1 MTALSVG
8 SIRAL
13 SPHDEHEVR
22 RILAVDPVESVL
34 VASRLSDWL
43 SGRGGESGRMWG
55 YGTDRLQS
63 LCYSG
68 PNLIPVQA
76 GTAAV
81 EGFAALAIAEGRVC
95 SSIVGESGA
104 VYRLWEL
111 LEQSWGV
118 ARLVR
123 RAQPMMAIRSACEVP
138 QGHGVRVATRT
149 DLDLLYPAAVAMFT
163 EEIGVSPVGL
173 DGGAAYR
180 ARLADLVDDGRCV
193 VCIEDGQVIFKA
205 EIGARSDTVAQI
217 QGVWV
222 HPAYRGAGRGRVGTA
237 VLVNYALDLGYQTV
251 SLYVNDFNT
260 SARAAYEAIGFQT
273 IGTFSTVLF

>member
-8 SIRAL
+8 SVRAL

-34 VASRLSDWL
+34 VASRLPEWL
-43 SGRGGESGRMWG
+43 RGHGGDSGRIWG

-76 GTAAV
+76 GAAAI
-81 EGFAALAIAEGRVC
+81 EGFAAMAIAEGRMC
-95 SSIVGESGA
+95 SSIVGESVA
-104 VYRLWEL
+104 VHRLWEL

-123 RAQPMMAIRSACEVP
+123 SAQPMMAIRSACEVP
-138 QGHGVRVATRT
+138 AGHGVRVATRS
-149 DLDLLYPAAVAMFT
+149 DLELLYPAAVAMFT
-163 EEIGVSPVGL
+163 EEIGVSPIGL

-180 ARLADLVDDGRCV
+180 ARLADLVEDGRCV
-193 VCIEDGQVIFKA
+193 VCVQDGQVIFKA
-205 EIGARSDTVAQI
+205 EIGARSDSVAQI

-222 HPAYRGAGRGRVGTA
+222 HPAYRSSGRGRVGTA
-237 VLVNYALDLGYQTV
+237 VLVNYALALGHRTV
-251 SLYVNDFNT
+251 SLYVNEFNT
-260 SARAAYEAIGFQT
+260 PARVAYEAIGFQT
-273 IGTFSTVLF
+273 VGTFSTVLF